1 MFLHEIQKTHYEVFL
16 RFVLCGIFCPWNNN
30 TLKKFISFFHEI
42 NAMTMLSVLLYILQ
56 NNQIFISLAVL

>member
-1 MFLHEIQKTHYEVFL
+1 MKYKNLQVHYEVFL
-16 RFVLCGIFCPWNNN
+16 IILCAEILFAPEQQHS
-30 TLKKFISFFHEI
+30 KKIYFFFHEI